1 MVDQI
6 LREPTRLPEYYRTL
20 ENHGIKNLVRDMD
33 DRSSFRN
40 CQRSVHDPG
49 TQNFFIDFSDDEAWC
64 GCNVNA
70 EHLNVLLKTPRPS
83 NLNTRW
89 INIWLPHEQK
99 DFLEVLARNY
109 DFSPRLL
116 GLMMSAPLRSTDG
129 SRTSESSSSS
139 SKTRLSYL
147 WNPKS
152 AEKPS
157 PVKPELDAPFESE
170 ASIGM
175 TMIDTPC
182 SQQRMI
188 HPLHQYLLANE
199 LYYYTSMDWGRRCMF
214 AQLRSTRNRR

>member
-1 MVDQI
+1 MADQD
-6 LREPTRLPEYYRTL
+6 LREPIRLPEYYRAL
-20 ENHGIKNLVRDMD
+20 EEHGIKGLVRDMD
-33 DRSSFRN
+33 DPPSFRI
-40 CQRSVHDPG
+40 CQQSVQDSG
-49 TQNFFIDFSDDEAWC
+49 SQNFIIDFSDDEAWC

-70 EHLNVLLKTPRPS
+70 ERLNVLLKAPRPP

-116 GLMMSAPLRSTDG
+116 GLMSSSPLRSTDR

-139 SKTRLSYL
+139 SKSRLSYL

-152 AEKPS
+152 TEKSS
-157 PVKPELDAPFESE
+157 PVKPELDAQFESE

-188 HPLHQYLLANE
+188 HPLHQYVLANE
-199 LYYYTSMDWGRRCMF
+199 LYYYTSMDWGRRCIF
-214 AQLRSTRNRR
+214 SQLNV

>member
-1 MVDQI
+1 
-6 LREPTRLPEYYRTL
+6 
-20 ENHGIKNLVRDMD
+20 MD
-33 DRSSFRN
+33 DPLSFRT
-40 CQRSVHDPG
+40 CQRSVQDPG
-49 TQNFFIDFSDDEAWC
+49 SRNFIIDFSDDEAWC
-64 GCNVNA
+64 GCNVDA
-70 EHLNVLLKTPRPS
+70 EHLSILLKTPRPP

-116 GLMMSAPLRSTDG
+116 GLMSSSPLRTADQ

-139 SKTRLSYL
+139 SKTRFSYL

-152 AEKPS
+152 TAKSS
-157 PVKPELDAPFESE
+157 PTKSEFDPTFESE

-175 TMIDTPC
+175 AMIDTPC

-188 HPLHQYLLANE
+188 HPFNQYLLANE
-199 LYYYTSMDWGRRCMF
+199 LYYYTSMDWGRRCI
-214 AQLRSTRNRR
+214 ASPAGSLRDNR

>member
-1 MVDQI
+1 MADLG
-6 LREPTRLPEYYRTL
+6 LREPTRLPEYFRAL
-20 ENHGIKNLVRDMD
+20 EKHGVKGLVRDMD
-33 DRSSFRN
+33 HLPSFRD
-40 CQRSVHDPG
+40 CQRSIQDSG

-70 EHLNVLLKTPRPS
+70 EHLSVLLKAPRPS

-99 DFLEVLARNY
+99 DLLEVLARNY

-116 GLMMSAPLRSTDG
+116 GLMISPPLRSTDR
-129 SRTSESSSSS
+129 SRTPESSSSS
-139 SKTRLSYL
+139 SKSRLSNL
-147 WNPKS
+147 WNQKS
-152 AEKPS
+152 AEKS
-157 PVKPELDAPFESE
+157 NPVKPELDPPFESE

-188 HPLHQYLLANE
+188 HPLNQYLLANE

-214 AQLRSTRNRR
+214 PAECMRNCR

>member
-1 MVDQI
+1 
-6 LREPTRLPEYYRTL
+6 
-20 ENHGIKNLVRDMD
+20 MD
-33 DRSSFRN
+33 DLQSFRI
-40 CQRSVHDPG
+40 CQRAVQDAG

-70 EHLNVLLKTPRPS
+70 EHLNVLLKAPRPP

-89 INIWLPHEQK
+89 INIWLPHEQR

-116 GLMMSAPLRSTDG
+116 GLMISSPLRSTDR

-139 SKTRLSYL
+139 SKSRLSHL
-147 WNPKS
+147 WNSKS
-152 AEKPS
+152 TTEKSS
-157 PVKPELDAPFESE
+157 PVKAELDPPFEIE

-175 TMIDTPC
+175 TMIDAPC

-188 HPLHQYLLANE
+188 HPLSQYLLANE
-199 LYYYTSMDWGRRCMF
+199 LYYYTSMDWGRRCIYISS
-214 AQLRSTRNRR
+214 ALHL